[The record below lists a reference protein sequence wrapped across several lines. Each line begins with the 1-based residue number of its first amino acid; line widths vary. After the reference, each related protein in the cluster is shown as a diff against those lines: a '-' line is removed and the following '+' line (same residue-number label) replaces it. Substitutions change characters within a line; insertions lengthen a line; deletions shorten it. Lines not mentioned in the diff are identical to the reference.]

1 MNSKGGSKIFC
12 IVVPYRNLYQWSLA
26 IEFALDIRKKGYPIE
41 IKILNLPNL
50 NFFRS
55 ILKSLLMFRSIN
67 PEVLSILRLHGISI
81 KNYHLFPTL
90 SCLKLRKNY
99 SIKYKKELEI
109 SLAHIVNDLFT
120 EKLDF
125 TQKSHR
131 VTIRKHLRDVIH
143 TNKMLE
149 KIDFSKFEI
158 IYTINGRFSS
168 NRAIVKFL
176 RSKEFTVKIVDL
188 ASNGKYLV
196 VDNAQSMFEHINL
209 IDDFWRNYPAESRFQ
224 DAEEYFQAKVTAIKN
239 KSDPWIA
246 FMTQSPKFDLPN
258 KKIAIFY
265 TTTQL
270 EFVAND
276 DVPAGD
282 TFTNQNEALVA
293 VYNWLR
299 ENGWFLIVRR
309 HPRSINTDQSVQA
322 DDLLLN
328 LPQGQDLLIIN
339 PEDKINSY
347 ELAEKA
353 DLIISYGSSIAAEL
367 IFENKK
373 PVVSVG
379 ITPWF
384 LYDKTNH
391 LLSERE
397 LKSIDP
403 NFIKKSEPWIVL
415 PWALYILKAGS
426 NFKYITKNKENRLVL
441 NNVQIWLDF
450 WPWLKSRVKN

>member
-1 MNSKGGSKIFC
+1 M
-12 IVVPYRNLYQWSLA
+12 
-26 IEFALDIRKKGYPIE
+26 LD
-41 IKILNLPNL
+41 
-50 NFFRS
+50 
-55 ILKSLLMFRSIN
+55 
-67 PEVLSILRLHGISI
+67 
-81 KNYHLFPTL
+81 
-90 SCLKLRKNY
+90 
-99 SIKYKKELEI
+99 
-109 SLAHIVNDLFT
+109 
-120 EKLDF
+120 
-125 TQKSHR
+125 Q
-131 VTIRKHLRDVIH
+131 
-143 TNKMLE
+143 
-149 KIDFSKFEI
+149 IDFSKFEI

-168 NRAIVKFL
+168 NRAIVKL
-176 RSKEFTVKIVDL
+176 LQSKEVTVKIIDL

-196 VDNAQSMFEHINL
+196 VDNAQSTFEHINL
-209 IDDFWRNYPAESRFQ
+209 IDDFWHNYPAESRFH
-224 DAEEYFQAKVTAIKN
+224 DAEEYFQAKSTAIKN

-246 FMTQSPKFDLPN
+246 FMTQSPNFNLPN

-276 DVPAGD
+276 DSPAGD
-282 TFTNQNEALVA
+282 NFINQNEALAA
-293 VYNWLR
+293 VYNWLID
-299 ENGWFLIVRR
+299 NNWFLIVRR
-309 HPRSINTDQSVQA
+309 HPRTINTDQSVEA

-353 DLIISYGSSIAAEL
+353 DLIISYGSSIAAEF

-391 LLSERE
+391 LLGKRE
-397 LKSIDP
+397 LNSIDP

-426 NFKYITKNKENRLVL
+426 NFKFVTKNKENKLVL
-441 NNVQIWLDF
+441 NNVEIWLDF
-450 WPWLKSRVKN
+450 WPWLKSKVKK